1 MRSRLPA
8 THAVLIGLIMGA
20 TGFVLWSSTQAST
33 KLQNLVVL
41 VPVSVVL
48 VLACVAILAVSLRH
62 RPGQSHV
69 SEQSELEEPSAEEAS
84 IWGDIILLAGF
95 GLFCVLLTRIGFDL
109 ATFLFVWAG
118 VVLSGGKGL
127 WQPPLF
133 AAIFTVVLVYGLG
146 SLFPYPM
153 ETMVLRN
160 D

>member
-8 THAVLIGLIMGA
+8 IHAVLLGLIMSVTA
-20 TGFVLWSSTQAST
+20 FVLWSSTQAST

-48 VLACVAILAVSLRH
+48 VLACLAIIAVSLGH
-62 RPGQSHV
+62 RPSPGQMA
-69 SEQSELEEPSAEEAS
+69 ETAQSEEPSPETS

-95 GLFCVLLTRIGFDL
+95 CIFCVLLTRIGFDL

-133 AAIFTVVLVYGLG
+133 AAIFTVVLVYGFG

-153 ETMVLRN
+153 ETMVL
-160 D
+160 

>member
-8 THAVLIGLIMGA
+8 THAVLLGLIMGTTA
-20 TGFVLWSSTQAST
+20 FVLWSSTQAST

-48 VLACVAILAVSLRH
+48 VLACVAIVAVSLRH
-62 RPGQSHV
+62 SPSQV
-69 SEQSELEEPSAEEAS
+69 SETEQSEEPSAEAS
-84 IWGDIILLAGF
+84 IWGDVILLAGF

-109 ATFLFVWAG
+109 ATFLFVWGG

-133 AAIFTVVLVYGLG
+133 AAIFTVVLVYGFG

-153 ETMVLRN
+153 ETMVL
-160 D
+160 

>member
-8 THAVLIGLIMGA
+8 THTVLLGLVMAA
-20 TGFVLWSSTQAST
+20 TAFVLWSSTQAST

-48 VLACVAILAVSLRH
+48 VMACVAIVAVSLRH
-62 RPGQSHV
+62 SPSQMAEATQS
-69 SEQSELEEPSAEEAS
+69 EEPSIETS
-84 IWGDIILLAGF
+84 IWGDVILLAGF
-95 GLFCVLLTRIGFDL
+95 GLFCLLLTRIGFDL

-133 AAIFTVVLVYGLG
+133 AAIFTVVLVYGFG

-153 ETMVLRN
+153 ETMVL
-160 D
+160 